1 MGSGS
6 WKREAFHKYSASRG
20 EKLDATDRVVSRMN
34 IQERYKEREI
44 NSALNPYKIMRE
56 CRDTDEHPETRP
68 VIIGLDVTG
77 SMSDVLEET
86 ARCIGTVMNNIM
98 SAGETIPEAK
108 DVEFCI
114 AAYGDFAYDSAPVQ
128 FSQFESD
135 TRIVEHLDKV
145 YFERGG
151 GGNAFEST
159 TVIWYMGTRHCD
171 LDCWKRGRKGLI
183 ITIGDEECPP
193 YLPKI
198 PLANATGDSLQADVL
213 TKDLYAEAS
222 RKYEIHHIHVLHRR
236 QNPLIRK
243 SWEKSIGEQN
253 YHESEV
259 NGLGSLITSIVLS
272 AGKEE
277 TSVPAGDE
285 MISW

>member
-6 WKREAFHKYSASRG
+6 WKREEFRRYSASRG
-20 EKLDATDRVVSRMN
+20 EELDAADRVVSSMN
-34 IQERYKEREI
+34 IQERFKEKKI
-44 NSALNPYKIMRE
+44 HPDLDPFKIMRE
-56 CRDTDEHPETRP
+56 CRDTKEHPGTRP

-98 SAGETIPEAK
+98 TAGETVPEAK

-114 AAYGDFAYDSAPVQ
+114 SAYGDFAYDRAPVQ

-135 TRIVEHLDKV
+135 TRIAEHLDKV

-151 GGNAFEST
+151 GGNSFEST
-159 TVIWYMGTRHCD
+159 TVIWYMGSRHCD
-171 LDCWKRGRKGLI
+171 LDCWKRGRKGII
-183 ITIGDEECPP
+183 ITVGDEECPP
-193 YLPKI
+193 YLPEE
-198 PLANATGDSLQADVL
+198 PLAKATGDSLQGNVL

-222 RKYEIHHIHVLHRR
+222 MKYEIHHIHVLHRWK
-236 QNPLIRK
+236 NPLIRK
-243 SWEKSIGEQN
+243 TWVEAVGGQN

-259 NGLGSLITSIVLS
+259 NGLGNLITSIVLA

-277 TSVPAGDE
+277 TGVQAGKGL
-285 MISW
+285 ISW